1 MSNQFVLVL
10 PRTFRFSGFTV
21 AGIRAGVTE
30 IKLLFVTTYQ
40 RIWEGKGI
48 YWKKWEAHHAPDVH
62 GLRLT
67 SVGARMATT

>member
-48 YWKKWEAHHAPDVH
+48 Y
-62 GLRLT
+62 
-67 SVGARMATT
+67 